1 MSARLE
7 KIENSEAYL
16 EIEADAAA
24 VEEGLEKAYRKVV
37 KQVNIPG
44 FRKGKVPRQF
54 LEAHFGKEILFEDA
68 LEFIVPNAFEKALNE
83 LDIDPIA
90 QPDFDIDIEKLE
102 SGSPLPFK
110 VKVAV
115 KPEVILGDLE
125 GLEISIPRFQVS
137 EAEVDIRMDDMRT
150 RYAQLVEKVEA
161 PAEIGDTVVIDFVGT
176 LNGEAFP
183 GGSGQDY
190 QLELGSDTFIPGFES
205 QLVGMKAGE
214 AKDVEVKFP
223 DDYHAEDLKGKD
235 AVFKT
240 TVTKVETR
248 ALRELD
254 DEFAQEISDF
264 DTIEEL
270 KADVR
275 DNLIKANEM
284 RRNEAIKNEVV
295 NKAVEASQIDI
306 APAVAEMQLDSILN
320 QFEQRLG
327 TQGISLE
334 QYFQMTR
341 SNVGEF
347 REDMRPQAI
356 MQAKSNFLLEKLVE
370 EKGIELTDEEVDQQ
384 INEIAQQMGIEP
396 DQARQNLE
404 GVMDRIR
411 YNLKVDKAVQYLVD
425 KAVVTEIEPEAEEVD
440 QPQSE
445 EQPQETE

>member
-16 EIEADAAA
+16 EIEVDAAA
-24 VEEGLEKAYRKVV
+24 VEEGFERAYRKVV

-54 LEAHFGKEILFEDA
+54 LEAHFGKEILFEDT
-68 LEFIVPNAFEKALNE
+68 LDYIVPNAFEKALDE
-83 LDIDPIA
+83 LQIDPIA

-102 SGSPLPFK
+102 SGSPLQFK
-110 VKVAV
+110 AKVAV
-115 KPEVILGDLE
+115 KPEVVLGTME
-125 GLEISIPRFQVS
+125 GLEIRVPLFQVS
-137 EAEVDIRMDDMRT
+137 DADVEMRMEDMRS

-161 PAEIGDTVVIDFVGT
+161 PAEMGDTVVIDFVGT
-176 LNGEAFP
+176 IDGEAFP
-183 GGSGQDY
+183 GGTSQDY

-205 QLVGMKAGE
+205 QLAGMKAGE
-214 AKDVEVKFP
+214 TKDVEVKFP
-223 DDYHAEDLKGKD
+223 DNYHAEELKGKD

-248 ALRELD
+248 VLRELN

-264 DTIEEL
+264 DSLEEL

-275 DNLIKANEM
+275 ENLVKAAQM
-284 RRNEAIKNEVV
+284 RRDEAAKNEVV
-295 NKAVEASQIDI
+295 NKAVEVSQIDI
-306 APAVAEMQLDSILN
+306 APAVAEMQLNTILQ

-327 TQGISLE
+327 TQGIGLE

-341 SNVGEF
+341 SNVEEF
-347 REDMRPQAI
+347 RQDMRPQAI
-356 MQAKSNFLLEKLVE
+356 QQAKTNFLLEKLVE
-370 EKGIELTDEEVDQQ
+370 EKGIDLTDEEIDKQ
-384 INEIAQQMGIEP
+384 INEIAQQMGVEA

-411 YNLKVDKAVQYLVD
+411 YNMMVDKAVQYLVD
-425 KAVVTEIEPEAEEVD
+425 NAIITEVESEAEQVD
-440 QPQSE
+440 EPQSE
-445 EQPQETE
+445 EQPQEAE